1 MKILQVE
8 KNELVNYTYDV
19 NNNITS
25 INNTNYAY
33 DIANRLQ
40 TVTNWTESIAN
51 YTFDSLTQIKQTL
64 WNWVITNYSYDEL
77 LRLSTLWNYNYT
89 YNTQWNI
96 TNDWKDSYTYDI
108 LWRLTSVNYDKVN
121 TPGYNWDKI
130 ERFYY
135 DNVWNRTNQENYT
148 LKETSTETCS
158 DETVVEDITLPNG
171 KTKTVERK
179 QRKCETAVT
188 QTEKQ
193 KNTLTYNT
201 NQLNQYTKLQNLNK
215 NGEVKKEFTYNYDKN
230 WNLTKDDINQY
241 FYDYKN
247 RLVKVIQNEVI
258 KVDENWNILETIPE
272 KEIVKYSY
280 DVLWRRTTK
289 QTQEEKINYIYAW
302 QNAIQENIYTQSWTT
317 LTLKETRQNI
327 YSNNLD
333 DILFTIVVDEINQTS
348 KQYYYEKNHLWSIT
362 KITDELWAIVEQ
374 YEYDVF
380 WTAYAN
386 VNNVEAVTEAQDNKT
401 LNIKESEWSETDSEW
416 NSDEITI
423 DNIRYKRYNGVWKI
437 WNTRLYTG
445 REYDAELKLYYL
457 RARYY
462 SPDLWRFISRDPIDV
477 ADDVNLYA
485 YVGNNGVM
493 FVDRRGMAKDLIDL
507 IFSKISSGYNYL
519 VNVNSLD
526 IEELKN
532 SVKYA
537 DKVIIVRTVPNDPT
551 NTKPYVPSLHTQII
565 FYKWDTPIASLWSAP
580 IWWWYL
586 LLDEKS
592 INKYA
597 MYGIMIWEEKND
609 ISWCIT
615 WLENSF
621 STSNWTF
628 NGKLDICWNWAY
640 SCYTNAKY

>member
-1 MKILQVE
+1 M
-8 KNELVNYTYDV
+8 
-19 NNNITS
+19 
-25 INNTNYAY
+25 
-33 DIANRLQ
+33 
-40 TVTNWTESIAN
+40 
-51 YTFDSLTQIKQTL
+51 
-64 WNWVITNYSYDEL
+64 TNYSYDEL

-130 ERFYY
+130 ERFSY

-158 DETVVEDITLPNG
+158 DETVVEDITLPNW
-171 KTKTVERK
+171 KTKTVEK
-179 QRKCETAVT
+179 KVRKCETAIT

-201 NQLNQYTKLQNLNK
+201 NSLNQYTKLQNLNK

-280 DVLWRRTTK
+280 DVLGRRIEKKTQDKTT
-289 QTQEEKINYIYAW
+289 QFIYAG
-302 QNAIQENIYTQSWTT
+302 QNVIKEFVFRHSELDSESI
-317 LTLKETRQNI
+317 LTETRQNI

-333 DILFTIVVDEINQTS
+333 DILSTIITNYTTETPII
-348 KQYYYEKNHLWSIT
+348 KQYFYEKNHLWSVT
-362 KITDELWAIVEQ
+362 KITDTNWAIIEQ
-374 YEYDVF
+374 YEYDAF

-401 LNIKESEWSETDSEW
+401 LNIKEAEWSETDSEW

-423 DNIRYKRYNGVWKI
+423 NNIRYKRYNGVWKI
-437 WNTRLYTG
+437 GNTRLYTG

-462 SPDLWRFISRDPIDV
+462 SPDLGRFISRDPIDV
-477 ADDVNLYA
+477 RDDVNLYA

-493 FVDRRGMAKDLIDL
+493 FVDRRGLAKDAIINMYRKSWKEMSDYRKNSDINFIKNDFDINLNIIYFYVEFSWFWARWYYDL
-507 IFSKISSGYNYL
+507 AFFWDWVILEEDKIKANFEETNQFNTSIKWVYDCKWQAKLCDGYLTFGWDELSIWQISNVLTALNAYRLWFTQEHLEFWAMTTVMIWAWNWIEWELADRILYDYWYNLWKLEEQNWWLTDEEIVKYIKEAIIARENYL
-519 VNVNSLD
+519 N
-526 IEELKN
+526 
-532 SVKYA
+532 
-537 DKVIIVRTVPNDPT
+537 
-551 NTKPYVPSLHTQII
+551 
-565 FYKWDTPIASLWSAP
+565 
-580 IWWWYL
+580 
-586 LLDEKS
+586 
-592 INKYA
+592 NK
-597 MYGIMIWEEKND
+597 
-609 ISWCIT
+609 
-615 WLENSF
+615 
-621 STSNWTF
+621 
-628 NGKLDICWNWAY
+628 
-640 SCYTNAKY
+640 